1 MYSLFEKSLQ
11 KDAFFGCPNLSS
23 ANQTVLHCR
32 SPKMKLLQRIH
43 SPNEKWELEFKLLHK
58 SNCYQQLL
66 NAKSF
71 NDFCLFH
78 AIGGIIKIWFIW
90 WGQLD
95 LNLPSLEPF
104 LYPSKKWF
112 QIFHRIR
119 LDHVCEEYWSES

>member
-71 NDFCLFH
+71 NDFCSFH

-119 LDHVCEEYWSES
+119 FDHVCEEYWSES